1 MTSQSH
7 DQSVYLACDIPDDAN
22 STFYRGQPV
31 VILKDSVFFPFK
43 SLTSYDRVCGTGK
56 IILW

>member
-31 VILKDSVFFPFK
+31 VILKDSVFSPSSPYHHMTEFVELAK
-43 SLTSYDRVCGTGK
+43 
-56 IILW
+56 